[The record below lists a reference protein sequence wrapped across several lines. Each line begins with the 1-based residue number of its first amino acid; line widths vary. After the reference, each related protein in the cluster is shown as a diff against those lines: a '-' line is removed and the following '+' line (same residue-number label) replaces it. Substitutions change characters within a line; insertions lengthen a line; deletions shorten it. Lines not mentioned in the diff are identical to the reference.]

1 MNPSEASMIMGELK
15 TIKKELAYIKT
26 HMVDVDSLSTPEE
39 AERIREGLAEYK
51 TGKAQSIE
59 DFEAELEDENA

>member
-1 MNPSEASMIMGELK
+1 MNPSDASMIMGELK